1 MSYYLI
7 TYSLEGYTVEERVEF
22 PLVSQINN
30 IDRMSLHYTFYVAAA
45 VIRGDFISP
54 LDFLELRPSVFGG
67 F

>member
-1 MSYYLI
+1 M
-7 TYSLEGYTVEERVEF
+7 EF

-45 VIRGDFISP
+45 VIRGDLISP